1 MGEER
6 LSHRGD
12 GLTEGEQESKRNSKA
27 AESQKLR
34 ASEFLW
40 QFLRGAKKQQRLT
53 LSGLRVT
60 GFVSSY

>member
-12 GLTEGEQESKRNSKA
+12 GLTEGERESKRNSKA

-34 ASEFLW
+34 VTEFLW
-40 QFLRGAKKQQRLT
+40 QFLRGPKKQWRLT
-53 LSGLRVT
+53 LSGLRALYQVIN
-60 GFVSSY
+60 